1 MSNKVWLFGGLGVMA
16 LIVAVATVVTIVIL
30 SPGAE
35 AAVSQAARTSEAL
48 LKIRTN
54 GQTIVCGPFHAPF
67 IIAGVPVSYSKEE
80 GYLKMQD
87 GFMLEVEPFSFYTG
101 KYTGIQID
109 PETREVTRTL
119 LVGDE
124 DYFPCP
130 PQTAA
135 PPPGPAAPPTG

>member
-1 MSNKVWLFGGLGVMA
+1 MSKKVLILGGLGVLTALIMA
-16 LIVAVATVVTIVIL
+16 LGTVVAILIL

-35 AAVSQAARTSEAL
+35 AAVSQAARTNDAL

-67 IIAGVPVSYSKEE
+67 IIAGVPISYSKEE

-87 GFMLEVEPFSFYTG
+87 GYMLEVKPFSFYAD

-130 PQTAA
+130 QQTAA
-135 PPPGPAAPPTG
+135 PPPAPAAPTG

>member
-1 MSNKVWLFGGLGVMA
+1 MLV
-16 LIVAVATVVTIVIL
+16 VAVAAVVVTLVL
-30 SPGAE
+30 APVGAE
-35 AAVSQAARTSEAL
+35 AAPSQAKQTTEAL

-54 GQTIVCGPFHAPF
+54 GQTIVCGPFHEPF
-67 IIAGVPVSYSKEE
+67 IIAGVPISYSKDE

-87 GFMLEVEPFSFYTG
+87 GYMLEVAPFSFYSG
-101 KYTGIQID
+101 KFTGIQID

-130 PQTAA
+130 QQRAA
-135 PPPGPAAPPTG
+135 PPAAPTAPTG